1 MNIKESI
8 ILLCILLLNGCGPN
22 SNEMKK
28 IIFLHHSTGQSVWVG
43 KTNKYLY
50 RLTGKGDVQR
60 YIDKYNKEKKTNYFI
75 KEQVFPKSSP
85 YGWSNYPYDYYNIWV
100 KNGGQDYYME
110 EPTLE
115 LLTKEYDVIIFKHCY
130 PVSLIQADIS
140 SPDADSDIKSV
151 ENYQSQYAALKTKMH
166 EFHGTRFILWTP
178 AVNTKHLMT
187 EEEAVRTRQFRDWIV
202 NEWDEKGDNIFV
214 WDFYELETEGGL
226 YLKDKNAL
234 SPVNSHPGKLF
245 AGEAA
250 LLFGKFITDVI
261 AGEIE

>member
-1 MNIKESI
+1 MYKDTLISI
-8 ILLCILLLNGCGPN
+8 TKRRKQTISLKN
-22 SNEMKK
+22 
-28 IIFLHHSTGQSVWVG
+28 
-43 KTNKYLY
+43 
-50 RLTGKGDVQR
+50 R
-60 YIDKYNKEKKTNYFI
+60 
-75 KEQVFPKSSP
+75 SSP
-85 YGWSNYPYDYYNIWV
+85 KAHPMVGAIIRMTTIISGLKTEDRITTWRN
-100 KNGGQDYYME
+100 QH
-110 EPTLE
+110 E

-234 SPVNSHPGKLF
+234 SPVNSPRESYLPEKQPF
-245 AGEAA
+245 SSAS
-250 LLFGKFITDVI
+250 LL
-261 AGEIE
+261 